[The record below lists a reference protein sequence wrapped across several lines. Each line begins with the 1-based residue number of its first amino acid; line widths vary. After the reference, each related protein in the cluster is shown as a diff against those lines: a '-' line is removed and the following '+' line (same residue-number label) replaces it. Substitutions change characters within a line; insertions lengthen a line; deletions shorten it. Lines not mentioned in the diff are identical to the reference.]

1 MGWLY
6 PYHTKTRADL
16 VKGLRAEYNT
26 PTHKILR
33 SQCAGNRFWAL
44 CEGTRSDGQ
53 VIRYILLCL
62 LQGPE
67 RNDPGGSWG
76 YKDMDESVGP
86 YYYDCPLSYLDLA
99 TEPLNET
106 AAVWRAKVR
115 MYWEQRKQLS
125 KPCAGMIVTVGGTE
139 YRLIRRLH
147 RRGWTAALAAGGEF
161 DAYRIKLTT
170 LRASMLRGEYRMPE
184 PVPPMSDA
192 ELETALG

>member
-67 RNDPGGSWG
+67 RNDPDGSWG
-76 YKDMDESVGP
+76 YKEMDESVGP

-99 TEPLNET
+99 TEPVNDS
-106 AAVWRAKVR
+106 ARIWREKVR
-115 MYWEQRKQLS
+115 AHHSS
-125 KPCAGMIVTVGGTE
+125 KAKIPRPAVGMLVTYAGQQ
-139 YRLIRRLH
+139 YRLTQCLG
-147 RRGWTAALAAGGEF
+147 RRGWEVVHAVSGVVYRMKLAQVNAALAALAPTE
-161 DAYRIKLTT
+161 
-170 LRASMLRGEYRMPE
+170 
-184 PVPPMSDA
+184 
-192 ELETALG
+192 

>member
-16 VKGLRAEYNT
+16 VEDLRAGYNT

-33 SQCAGNRFWAL
+33 SQCVGNRFWAL

-67 RNDPGGSWG
+67 RNDPDGSWG
-76 YKDMDESVGP
+76 YKEMDESVGP

-99 TEPLNET
+99 SEPVNDS
-106 AAVWRAKVR
+106 ARIWREKVR
-115 MYWEQRKQLS
+115 AHHSS
-125 KPCAGMIVTVGGTE
+125 KAKIPRPAVGMLVTYAGQQ
-139 YRLIRRLH
+139 YRLTHCLG
-147 RRGWTAALAAGGEF
+147 RRGWEVVHAVSGVVYRMKLAQVNAALAALAPTE
-161 DAYRIKLTT
+161 
-170 LRASMLRGEYRMPE
+170 
-184 PVPPMSDA
+184 
-192 ELETALG
+192 